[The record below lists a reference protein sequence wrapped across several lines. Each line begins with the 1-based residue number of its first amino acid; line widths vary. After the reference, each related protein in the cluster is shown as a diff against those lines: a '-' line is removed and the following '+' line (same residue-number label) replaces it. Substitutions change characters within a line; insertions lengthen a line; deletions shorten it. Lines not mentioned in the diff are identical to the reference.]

1 MNEIRAL
8 SPEKQ
13 AELIASLDFDE
24 LEREMLE
31 HEQVDCPVFHHF
43 GPGVCIRERHMPE
56 GTLILGHR
64 HRVPHINMIVKGIV
78 VVIASGE
85 VNIFVAPH
93 IFVGEADRK
102 VIYPIED
109 TVWLNVIA
117 TNLTTV
123 EEIEAAFIQKAPLLL
138 ENATWP
144 L

>member
-1 MNEIRAL
+1 
-8 SPEKQ
+8 
-13 AELIASLDFDE
+13 
-24 LEREMLE
+24 
-31 HEQVDCPVFHHF
+31 
-43 GPGVCIRERHMPE
+43 MPE
-56 GTLILGHR
+56 GTLDTG
-64 HRVPHINMIVKGIV
+64 PQAPGSHINMIVKGMV

-123 EEIEAAFIQKAPLLL
+123 EEIEAAFIQKSPLAL
-138 ENATWP
+138 ENAA
-144 L
+144 